1 MAASISGGKP
11 DHANL
16 DPVYRTV
23 YLRVIPYLFLCYLFN
38 YLDRVNVGFAK
49 LQMLGDLHLSE
60 TSYGLGAGIFF
71 LGYIACGIPSN
82 LMLQRVGARR
92 WLAFIMVLWGIFST
106 SLMAVRDAQT
116 FYVIRFLTGATEAGF
131 FPGIVLYLTEWF
143 PSARRGQIMALF
155 MAAIPLSGVLGSP
168 FSGWIMAHFSAHQAT
183 FAAWQ
188 WLFLLQGLPTV
199 VLGIGVLFL
208 LSDGVGKAK
217 WLSEPDRAALQN
229 ALIEDKQNTPKT
241 AADSFAEV
249 VTNGHI
255 WILGIIYFCIQSGVY
270 AINFWLPSIIKAS
283 GTLDPGTIGWLSA
296 IPYLAASV
304 FMVLVGRSADARHER
319 RWHLAVPMLMGAGGL
334 VVAGAFATN
343 PVIALAGLTLATM
356 GALTGLPMLWP
367 LSGGYLTAAAAAG
380 GLALINSTGQ
390 IAGFASPTFVGWIK
404 DATHSTDLA
413 LYALAGVMVIG
424 ALLTLSVPARVVNR

>member
-1 MAASISGGKP
+1 LAIGASGDELK
-11 DHANL
+11 NL

-23 YLRVIPYLFLCYLFN
+23 FLRVIPYLFLCYLFN

-60 TSYGLGAGIFF
+60 TAYGFGAGIFF

-92 WLAFIMVLWGIFST
+92 WLALIMVLWGIFST
-106 SLMAVRDAQT
+106 SLMFVRDAQS
-116 FYVIRFLTGATEAGF
+116 FYIIRFLTGATEAGF
-131 FPGIVLYLTEWF
+131 FPGIVLYLSLWF
-143 PSARRGQIMALF
+143 PAARRGQIMALF
-155 MAAIPLSGVLGSP
+155 MAAIPISGVLGGP
-168 FSGWIMAHFSAHQAT
+168 FSGWILAHFSAHQET

-208 LSDGVGKAK
+208 LSDGVGEAK

-229 ALIEDKQNTPKT
+229 ALIEDKKNTPKT
-241 AADSFAEV
+241 AADSFAQV
-249 VTNGHI
+249 VTNPHI

-283 GTLDPGTIGWLSA
+283 GTLDAGTIGWLSA

-304 FMVLVGRSADARHER
+304 FMVAVGRSADKRRER

-334 VVAGAFATN
+334 IVAAAFATN

-367 LSGGYLTAAAAAG
+367 LSGGYLTAAAAAC

-390 IAGFASPTFVGWIK
+390 IAGFASPYFVGWIK

-413 LYALAGVMVIG
+413 LYVLAAVMVAG
-424 ALLTLSVPARVVNR
+424 ALLTLSVPARIVNR